1 MTTAEEHWHVYIAMV
16 DGNGHRMKY
25 PPPVNTRHTSK
36 EAARQYRRRRFQPL
50 HGRLYTTY
58 EQRCQNPETCTYGV
72 NAGEEKED
80 EDDETTEVG

>member
-16 DGNGHRMKY
+16 DGKGHRMKD
-25 PPPVNTRHTSK
+25 PPPANTRHSSK

-58 EQRCQNPETCTYGV
+58 EQICETPETCTYGRKTQV
-72 NAGEEKED
+72 G
-80 EDDETTEVG
+80 EDDDDDKEVG